1 MLKCDL
7 QSMGGI
13 LSVSANTPIRVV
25 FSWRY
30 LSDKSVFESSQSP
43 FLFNVN
49 AVMIRR
55 ATTLVKGL
63 SSISRKIFFHRNG

>member
-1 MLKCDL
+1 M
-7 QSMGGI
+7 I
-13 LSVSANTPIRVV
+13 SALFNVGVV
-25 FSWRY
+25 FSLRY

-55 ATTLVKGL
+55 ATISVKGL
-63 SSISRKIFFHRNG
+63 SSISRINFFSSKWLAKTVL